1 MKKGFSESFF
11 IDNRKV
17 GQDQPV
23 FIVAEAG
30 VAHLGSVDKARQL
43 VDLAVSAGVD
53 AIKFQAFKT
62 EALISRV
69 SEEWVKRLRPKELP
83 FEAFD
88 EIATYCKKR
97 DIIFFATAHDEPSLA
112 YLAHLDVPA
121 YKIGSGE
128 VSNWPFLEL
137 VASKKRPV
145 ILSTGMYTMAQIH
158 DALGIFAAARNP
170 DVAVLHCITQYPTQP
185 LAVNLRAITTIRDQF
200 SVITGYS
207 DHTQGIHFPIAAVA
221 LGAKVIEKHIALDF
235 DIPNAQDWKVSCGP
249 DDLSMMVNQI
259 REIEEGIGSGKKSPG
274 PDELL
279 SIHWARKSLVA
290 SMDIALGEVI
300 TANMLKAKR
309 PGTGISPDRAHEI
322 IGKKTRKKIRK
333 DALIQREH
341 LI

>member
-30 VAHLGSVDKARQL
+30 VAHLGSIDKARQL

-128 VSNWPFLEL
+128 VSNWPFLGL

-221 LGAKVIEKHIALDF
+221 LGAKVIEKHITLDF

>member
-128 VSNWPFLEL
+128 VSNWPFLGL

-259 REIEEGIGSGKKSPG
+259 RDIEEGIGSGKKSPG